1 MKTIKNTIIKIIIL
15 ILVFGGVI
23 AGYFIL
29 NHKEPVSPSESL
41 DTATLPI
48 ITMHYDSLEFNA
60 LHGYT
65 SQMEARYMRDVIT
78 PLDSSRQL
86 PITIYRYDN
95 NIAGI
100 SYEVRSLDTSRLI
113 ESVDLDHWE
122 ADDYSSSAVLDIS
135 PIPDKNTEYLL
146 IIRLTTEKHGSIY
159 YYTRIMEQTECEII
173 PQLNYVKD
181 FSKSTLD
188 SSSFESYIG
197 NLEISPSRDNTNLAD
212 VDLTS
217 SFNNLTWGNL
227 TVERVSDP
235 VVSITEI
242 TGDTSCFL
250 LKYKVRAKNSYDTY
264 QYYNVTE
271 FFRVKIGINTTY
283 MYVYDRTVEQLFDPT
298 TQNISSTR
306 INLGLDSDLDIKY
319 KSNSTG
325 SFVSFIKNGSLW
337 TMDMKENRIISLFS
351 FEDMEDGDLRM
362 EYDQFDIDIIS
373 TDDDGNTLFLLYGY
387 MEKGAHEGQVGVAL
401 YKYIYKDNAVK
412 ELVFIPSTKPY
423 SILKDSV
430 GKFAYITDNDILY
443 FMIGDS
449 IYTVTMDSNEYMQL
463 ATNLR
468 PENYAINNDNNILA
482 WHENTSIYNADTIR
496 VIDVEGHKDYVIS
509 AGEGEYVK
517 VLGFI
522 ENDLI
527 YGVAKAA
534 DITTDSSGNTIFPMY
549 KINICLYDSN
559 GNKEAQASTS
569 TDNTTASDTKLETYQ
584 KDGVYVDSVSVSN
597 NILSLSRLTRGED
610 GSFVPIE
617 DDKLVNRT
625 AENKA
630 LITLDTIA
638 TDLKKKELILNFA
651 YTVTSSNELTLVSTK
666 SFSFTDANKLQLDNG
681 TVTDDNYLVYAYG
694 VLYDKFSD
702 LKSAIECANTNYG
715 MVIEPSGNIAW
726 AKITKPDL
734 AKLTDT
740 ATLVNKKYESLEAI
754 LADTNNY
761 DIYNLTGTAMS
772 NVLYYGAVDI
782 PVITYIDGLG
792 YVIISAYSSYLGVVD
807 TFAFTSLS
815 TGEITKMS
823 YSDGVARVQSAGNIF
838 IVLKPVN
845 AN

>member
-1 MKTIKNTIIKIIIL
+1 MKTLKNTFIKIIVLFL
-15 ILVFGGVI
+15 IFAGVI
-23 AGYFIL
+23 AGYFLL
-29 NHKEPVSPSESL
+29 NHKASVSPTDNL
-41 DTATLPI
+41 DIATLPI

-65 SQMEARYMRDVIT
+65 SQMEAQYMRDVIT
-78 PLDSSRQL
+78 PLDSERQL

-113 ESVDLDHWE
+113 ESVDLEHWDV
-122 ADDYSSSAVLDIS
+122 DDSYSHATLDIS
-135 PIPDKNTEYLL
+135 TIPDRDTEYLL

-159 YYTRIMEQTECEII
+159 YYTRIIEQTKCEIT
-173 PQLNYVKD
+173 PQLNYVNG

-188 SSSFESYIG
+188 DKSFESYIG
-197 NLEISPSRDNTNLAD
+197 NLEIDPSRDNTNLAD

-227 TVERVSDP
+227 IVERVSEP

-250 LKYKVRAKNSYDTY
+250 LKYKVRAKNTYDTY

-271 FFRVKIGINTTY
+271 FFRIKIGINTTY
-283 MYVYDRTVEQLFDPT
+283 IYVYDRTLEQLFDPT
-298 TQNISSTR
+298 SQNISSTR
-306 INLGLDSDLDIKY
+306 INLGLDNDLDVKY

-337 TMDMKENRIISLFS
+337 TMDMKENQIISIFS
-351 FEDMEDGDLRM
+351 FEEMEDGDLRM

-401 YKYIYKDNAVK
+401 YKYIYKDNTVS
-412 ELVFIPSTKPY
+412 ELVFIPSTQPY

-430 GKFAYITDNDILY
+430 GKFAYITDDDILY

-449 IYTVTMDSNEYMQL
+449 IYTVTMDSNEYIQL
-463 ATNLR
+463 ATDLR
-468 PENYAINNDNNILA
+468 SENYAINSSNSILA
-482 WHENTSIYNADTIR
+482 WHENTSVYNADTIR
-496 VIDVEGHKDYVIS
+496 VIDVEKQRDYVIS
-509 AGEGEYVK
+509 ADEGDYIK

-527 YGVAKAA
+527 YGAAKASDVTA
-534 DITTDSSGNTIFPMY
+534 DSNGNTIFPMY
-549 KINICLYDSN
+549 KINICLYDDSDSE
-559 GNKEAQASTS
+559 KETTSAASS
-569 TDNTTASDTKLETYQ
+569 DNTAASNMKLETYQ
-584 KDGVYVDSVSVSN
+584 KEGIYISGVSVSK

-610 GSFVPIE
+610 GSFSPID

-625 AENKA
+625 AENKT

-638 TDLKKKELILNFA
+638 TSLKKKELILNFA
-651 YTVTSSNELTLVSTK
+651 YTVTSSNQLKLVSTE
-666 SFSFTDANKLQLDNG
+666 SFSFTDANKLQLNNG
-681 TVTDDNYLVYAYG
+681 TVADNNYLVYAYG
-694 VLYDKFSD
+694 ILYDKFSD

-715 MVIEPSGNIAW
+715 MVIEPTGNIAW

-740 ATLVNKKYESLEAI
+740 ATLVNRGYGSLEAI
-754 LADTNNY
+754 LNDTDNY
-761 DIYNLTGTAMS
+761 DIYNLTGTAMP
-772 NVLYYGAVDI
+772 NVLYYGAMDI
-782 PVITYIDGLG
+782 PVITYIEDLG

-815 TGEITKMS
+815 TGEITKMP
-823 YSDGVARVQSAGNIF
+823 YSDGVAKAENSGNIF
-838 IVLKPVN
+838 IVLKPL
-845 AN
+845 

>member
-188 SSSFESYIG
+188 SSSFESYIV

-387 MEKGAHEGQVGVAL
+387 MEKGAHEGQVGVTL

-666 SFSFTDANKLQLDNG
+666 SFSFTDANKLQLDND